1 MARPSTSRSP
11 ISIEDYLAFEE
22 SAFDRHEYV
31 SGEVYAMSGA
41 TPRHNLICANILT
54 RLREPARKKGCR
66 VYMEA
71 VKLRAASD
79 IIYYPDII
87 VSCVRAKDD
96 ELVIANPS
104 FIVEVASPSTRTI
117 DRREK
122 LATYRRIASLQ
133 AYLMVEQKR
142 RQTVLFS
149 REGVDEWQR
158 LELVDSGDVALPFLD
173 CVLTLDEIYDD
184 IELPPMR
191 VGEETDDE
199 YDVDPEDE
207 E

>member
-1 MARPSTSRSP
+1 M
-11 ISIEDYLAFEE
+11 SIEDYLAFEE
-22 SAFDRHEYV
+22 TAFDRHEYV
-31 SGEVYAMSGA
+31 SGEVYTLSGA
-41 TPRHNLICANILT
+41 TPRHNVICSNIL
-54 RLREPARKKGCR
+54 RALHAPARRRGCR

-71 VKLRAASD
+71 IKLRAASD

-87 VSCVRAKDD
+87 VSCARAKDD
-96 ELVIANPS
+96 DLVIANPS
-104 FIVEVASPSTRTI
+104 FIVDVASTSTRTI

-122 LATYRRIASLQ
+122 LATYRRITSLQ

-142 RQTVLFS
+142 RQAVLYS

-158 LELVDSGDVALPFLD
+158 LELVDAGDVALSFLE
-173 CVLTLDEIYDD
+173 CVLTLNEIYDD

-191 VGEETDDE
+191 VGEETDDD

-207 E
+207 